1 MASNPIDNFF
11 AGLTPQTR
19 PVAERVIESILR
31 HRKWAVG
38 IKWRQ
43 LTFALAG
50 DFDNW
55 VCAVG
60 ANRHRG
66 NLVFHHGALLRGC
79 EQRFEPTASK
89 FVRRIAFESVDEVD
103 DALIR
108 DLLDLAVDT
117 LPTFRVRVM
126 RRGLAGPA
134 RRRP

>member
-1 MASNPIDNFF
+1 MASNPIDNFL
-11 AGLTPQTR
+11 AGLTPETR
-19 PVAERVIESILR
+19 PVAECVIESIVR

-38 IKWRQ
+38 MKWRQ

-60 ANRHRG
+60 ANRQRVK
-66 NLVFHHGALLRGC
+66 LAFHYGALLHGC

-103 DALIR
+103 NALIR

-117 LPTFRVRVM
+117 LPEFRRRAM